1 MAALRADI
9 QIRLPEER
17 VELEYER
24 DGEVDLALVQLGD
37 WDDQFAG

>member
-9 QIRLPEER
+9 QIRLPGSR

-24 DGEVDLALVQLGD
+24 DGGIGLALVQLGD
-37 WDDQFAG
+37 LDDQFTG